1 MTDKDPSAVSN
12 AKNPERRSGDQ
23 KERLEWISKQLRR
36 VYDDVV
42 REDVPDRFADLLKQ
56 LEEKEK
62 GSR

>member
-1 MTDKDPSAVSN
+1 MTNKDPSAGDTGKASGH
-12 AKNPERRSGDQ
+12 RSGDS

-62 GSR
+62 GNR

>member
-1 MTDKDPSAVSN
+1 MTNKDPSTGDTV
-12 AKNPERRSGDQ
+12 KTPGHRSGDS

-42 REDVPDRFADLLKQ
+42 REDVPDRFSDLLKQ

-62 GSR
+62 GGR